1 VSTQPITVLKFGSSV
16 LAGPR
21 DLPAA
26 VHEIY
31 RELRAG
37 CRVVAVVSAFA
48 GATDRLI
55 EAARKVCETPADDAL
70 AMLVATGEAQS
81 AALLAIALER
91 SGVPSLALDAAR
103 AGLATRGD
111 LLDAEPCALDVP
123 AIRAALE
130 RGAVVVVPGFVG
142 RDASGRTSLLGR
154 GGSDLSALFIAQ
166 RLRAQTCRL
175 LKDVDGV
182 YDRDPAAGGARARRF
197 ESLTFAD
204 ALAIGGRI
212 VQAKALRF
220 AMDER
225 VAFEV
230 AAPGSN
236 VATRVGADATALVA
250 AHDRP
255 RKLRVGLLG
264 LGTVG
269 LGVYREIARDRE
281 RFELAKILVRR
292 RSLASRRGVAREL
305 LASGF
310 QAVLDA
316 DCDVIVEA
324 LGGLEPASSC
334 IDAALR
340 AGVSVITANKAA
352 VALHGARWREL
363 AAQNDQCFSY
373 SAAVGGAVPMLE
385 TVRRAA
391 GERNIESLEG
401 ILNATT
407 NFVLDLVADGLEFD
421 AAVARAKELGYCE
434 ADPRLDLDGTD
445 AAHKLELLAPAA
457 FGDDVRVTWSER
469 IGIEHLRAVDVRAAR
484 ALGGCVRLVAS
495 CERTAD
501 GASARVAPQLLDR
514 FHALSSTRGESNSLV
529 VRFAGGESL
538 FLTGLG
544 AGRFPTTESL
554 LGDLLELSRR
564 DAPRVLAQSA
574 AS

>member
-1 VSTQPITVLKFGSSV
+1 LKFGSSV

-31 RELRAG
+31 RELRQG
-37 CRVVAVVSAFA
+37 RRVVAVVSAFA
-48 GATDRLI
+48 RATDRLI
-55 EAARKVCETPADDAL
+55 ESARRVCERPADDAL

-91 SGVPSLALDAAR
+91 AGVPSLALDAAQ
-103 AGLATRGD
+103 AGLATHGA
-111 LLDAEPCALDVP
+111 LLDAEPCALDVR
-123 AIRAALE
+123 AIRSALG

-142 RDASGRTSLLGR
+142 RDANGRTSLLGR

-166 RLRAQTCRL
+166 RLRAATCRL

-182 YDRDPAAGGARARRF
+182 YDRDPAAGGARAQRF

-212 VQAKALRF
+212 VQAKALHY

-230 AAPGSN
+230 AAPGSS
-236 VATRVGADATALVA
+236 VSTRVGADATALVT
-250 AHDRP
+250 AHERP

-269 LGVYREIARDRE
+269 LGVYREVARDRE
-281 RFELAKILVRR
+281 RFELARILVRR

-305 LASGF
+305 LESDF

-324 LGGLEPASSC
+324 LGGVEPASSF
-334 IDAALR
+334 IDAALH

-352 VALHGARWREL
+352 VAVHGARWSDL
-363 AAQNDQCFSY
+363 AAQRGTCFSY

-385 TVRRAA
+385 VVRRAA
-391 GERNIESLEG
+391 SEREIESLEG

-407 NFVLDLVADGLEFD
+407 NFVLDLVAGGLEFD

-445 AAHKLELLAPAA
+445 AAHKLELLARAA
-457 FGDDVRVTWSER
+457 FGDEVQLIWSER
-469 IGIEHLRAVDVRAAR
+469 IGIDQLHAADVRAAR
-484 ALGGCVRLVAS
+484 DAGESVRLAAS
-495 CERTAD
+495 CTRSAA
-501 GASARVAPQLLDR
+501 GVRARVAPQRLAAD
-514 FHALSSTRGESNSLV
+514 HALASTRGESNALV
-529 VRFAGGESL
+529 ARFANGESL
-538 FLTGLG
+538 FLTGQG

-554 LGDLLELSRR
+554 LGDLLELARR
-564 DAPRVLAQSA
+564 EPSLALAQSA